1 MRKYRRFLNK
11 TIFLLLIFII
21 TEADWN
27 LDAGDMDIKVKNI

>member
-21 TEADWN
+21 ANVDRN
-27 LDAGDMDIKVKNI
+27 MDAVDMDIKVKNI